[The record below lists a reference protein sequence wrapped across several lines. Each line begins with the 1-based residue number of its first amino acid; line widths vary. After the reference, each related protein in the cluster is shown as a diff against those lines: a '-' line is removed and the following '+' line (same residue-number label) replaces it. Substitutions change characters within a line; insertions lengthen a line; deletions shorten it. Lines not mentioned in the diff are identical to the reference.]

1 MMGNRVAGGRRP
13 LWSLTAALVV
23 FTCAM
28 AGTAQATQA
37 GPVDLGTLPGDDAS
51 TVLAVNDAGVMVGLS
66 FAGPARRSLP
76 VRWNADGQIMALPTP
91 GGTEGQ
97 VRDINNQGVSAGY
110 VLTPTA
116 AVPTRWDAD
125 GVPTTL
131 QVPPGYRNGTAAAI
145 SDTGVVVGNWTTP
158 DNQYH
163 AVRWDPNG
171 QATDLGALPGET
183 WSMADGISADGS
195 IIVGSG
201 FRTGANQAVRW
212 VNGGP
217 ITELEPL
224 GHSSGASR
232 INKPGV
238 AAGVL
243 SETKTGP
250 RIPATWDQN
259 GTRHNLDWPSPHSV
273 WVYQISPTG
282 YAVGTGYAYPPK
294 RQAVL
299 WNPAGDLT
307 ILPDDGLGAEVEAVD
322 SVGTAVGTFKNQAT
336 AWFRNGERRQLG
348 LLPGGNRSQAYRI
361 TDSGRVVGTATVA
374 NGKDHA
380 VYWTLG

>member
-1 MMGNRVAGGRRP
+1 MLRNRVAGVRRP
-13 LWSLTAALVV
+13 ALSLTAALVV
-23 FTCAM
+23 LACAVT
-28 AGTAQATQA
+28 GTAQATQT

-51 TVLAVNDAGVMVGLS
+51 TVLAVNEAGVMVGLS

-76 VRWNADGQIMALPTP
+76 VRWDANGQIMALPTP

-97 VRDINNQGVSAGY
+97 VRDINSLGVSAGY

-116 AVPTRWDAD
+116 AVPVRWDAD
-125 GVPTTL
+125 GVATTL
-131 QVPPGYRNGTAAAI
+131 QVPPGYHNATAWAI
-145 SDTGVVVGNWTTP
+145 SDTGVVVGNWLTP
-158 DNQYH
+158 DNHYH
-163 AVRWDPNG
+163 GFRWDPNG

-201 FRTGANQAVRW
+201 FRAGANQAVRW

-217 ITELEPL
+217 ITELEPT
-224 GHSSGASR
+224 GYSSGASR
-232 INKPGV
+232 NNKPGV

-243 SETKTGP
+243 NETKPGP
-250 RIPATWDQN
+250 PIPATWDQA
-259 GTRHNLDWPSPHSV
+259 GTRHNLEWPSPHSV
-273 WVYQISPTG
+273 WVSQIGPTG
-282 YAVGTGYAYPPK
+282 YVVGTGYANPPK
-294 RQAVL
+294 RSAVL
-299 WNPAGDLT
+299 WAPDGDLT

-322 SVGTAVGTFKNQAT
+322 SDGTAVGAFKSKAT

-348 LLPGGNRSQAYRI
+348 LLPGGSRSQAYRI

-374 NGKDHA
+374 TGKDHA
-380 VYWTLG
+380 VYWTLD